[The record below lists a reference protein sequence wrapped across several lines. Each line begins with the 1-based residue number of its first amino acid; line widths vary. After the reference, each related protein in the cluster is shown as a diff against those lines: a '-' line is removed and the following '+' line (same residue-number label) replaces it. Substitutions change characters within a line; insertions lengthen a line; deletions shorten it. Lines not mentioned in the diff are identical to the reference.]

1 MVDMLA
7 AIFTDC
13 HFADT
18 LSQEV
23 LVTRQAGTYSEG
35 EKLPCRFGAPRARIW
50 KDTIPVQNWNVAMSR
65 AAEVG
70 LLDQPQHWRDLHLHH
85 RSYPHSHQQSQGCH
99 LYQRLLLVLPLQP
112 LNQSHV
118 PTHLYVFP

>member
-23 LVTRQAGTYSEG
+23 LVTRRAGTYSEG
-35 EKLPCRFGAPRARIW
+35 EKLPCRFGAPKVRIW
-50 KDTIPVQNWNVAMSR
+50 RDTIPVQNWNVAMSR
-65 AAEVG
+65 TVEVRNMINLHSCVNVLFG
-70 LLDQPQHWRDLHLHH
+70 L
-85 RSYPHSHQQSQGCH
+85 
-99 LYQRLLLVLPLQP
+99 
-112 LNQSHV
+112 
-118 PTHLYVFP
+118 